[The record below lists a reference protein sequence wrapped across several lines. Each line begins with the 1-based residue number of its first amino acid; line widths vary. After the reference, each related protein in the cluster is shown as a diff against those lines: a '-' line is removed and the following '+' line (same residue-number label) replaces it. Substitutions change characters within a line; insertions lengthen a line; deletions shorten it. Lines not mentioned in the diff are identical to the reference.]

1 MKQVDLG
8 PAGIRANII
17 HLNAVIQ
24 QRTQHL
30 NESIEQ
36 MNYYLK
42 QITQE
47 LNNAQSNIPHNHS
60 PG

>member
-1 MKQVDLG
+1 MKDLG

-30 NESIEQ
+30 NEAIAQ
-36 MNYYLK
+36 MNFWLN
-42 QITQE
+42 QISKE
-47 LNNAQSNIPHNHS
+47 LNAQDNIQDHNS
-60 PG
+60 QG

>member
-1 MKQVDLG
+1 MKELG

-30 NESIEQ
+30 NEAIEQ
-36 MNYYLK
+36 MNFWLN
-42 QITQE
+42 QISKE
-47 LNNAQSNIPHNHS
+47 LNAQDNIQDNHT

>member
-1 MKQVDLG
+1 MRQLG

-30 NESIEQ
+30 NEAIAQ
-36 MNYYLK
+36 MNFWLN
-42 QITQE
+42 QISKE
-47 LNNAQSNIPHNHS
+47 LNAQDNIQDNHT
-60 PG
+60 PR

>member
-1 MKQVDLG
+1 MKQLG

-30 NESIEQ
+30 NEAIAE
-36 MNYYLK
+36 MNFWLD
-42 QITQE
+42 QISKE
-47 LNNAQSNIPHNHS
+47 LNAQDNIQDHNS
-60 PG
+60 